1 VPIRNTATALAQVYW
16 GTNMAR
22 IPTIQRRA
30 TLPTTTGVPA
40 APVVLLDDKTG
51 QSLQAAG
58 QVVSDIGENQL
69 RARADAMVTQS
80 FVNATLKMD
89 ELKQSIDTNKTLSW
103 ESDPE
108 SSQFNPGAVAPTAD
122 PEDVKARMAQIYET
136 ASEGLSPYGR
146 EKFDKDYSMLSA
158 KGQIEI
164 RREQVARDH
173 SVLQKDSL
181 ALRETLIK
189 TAIKDGSEVIWLA
202 NLKKG
207 IDDIDSREVN
217 RVYRPKEAENERQK
231 FRKIMDAVKG
241 DRLNE
246 NIVLAVNEGLRTIN
260 LFEDDADAED
270 RFDKVDK
277 AIKLA
282 VAFGSTSR
290 KAGADKR
297 EAFKNRVADTMA
309 NLQMVDDPD
318 HFLTKI
324 KDIDHLPDLLTSR
337 RSYYTKRAQE
347 IIDRRTRKAETEDN
361 KAERIYLGKANSV
374 IESIA
379 IPGTELTEEMEAV
392 VSDIEIDNNIKDPD
406 LRKELKLR
414 RDYNRD
420 FKTAYATQIRGKH
433 PSEQAAALQ
442 EIQDKLS
449 AAPIGNIAQAETSKQ
464 LKRQIDILQQ
474 GFATDLRARQKDT
487 AKYVVDNDD
496 AVKDALQIYESS
508 VDQNAAPNVV
518 AIKYAEYAAARDSAY
533 ARMGIDPSLR
543 HRKLPES
550 VVKRQVAAIMT
561 GTADEMPQ
569 RIQRLSTQMG
579 PDWSYMLGELQKNGL
594 SEDASVLTIVTDI
607 EAAPKI
613 AEIVKNDG
621 YKGLKEGIDT
631 KLVSNLEQTINS
643 KTKNLDNNSGIGATS
658 LVNTMRKAMYML
670 ALNGVRNERLS
681 ETEAVDNA
689 IRDVVRKNYQ
699 IVSEARLKGIV
710 PAGTIESSAALMHG
724 LSKWIKEP
732 DNLETIDLSEAPR
745 EITTDEDRKSWIIQN
760 AQWTLTGDGERVE
773 LRSQYGKP
781 VKDTEGNNIV
791 LPLNVIETE
800 RLGAAG
806 QGPLRSRQ
814 SLWARKLA
822 EQAEKRARESQK
834 QK

>member
-1 VPIRNTATALAQVYW
+1 
-16 GTNMAR
+16 MAR

-30 TLPTTTGVPA
+30 QLPTTTGVPA
-40 APVVLLDDKTG
+40 APIVQSVDQSGTRIKELGSVLLAMSEKQLKAKADKAVTD
-51 QSLQAAG
+51 SY
-58 QVVSDIGENQL
+58 EN
-69 RARADAMVTQS
+69 AI
-80 FVNATLKMD
+80 LKID
-89 ELKQSIDTNKTLSW
+89 ELKRKIATKQTLSW
-103 ESDPE
+103 EKDTFEPK
-108 SSQFNPGAVAPTAD
+108 APTAD
-122 PEDVKARMAQIYET
+122 QADVQQRMEQIYESAGAGLSSYGAEEFDRKFT
-136 ASEGLSPYGR
+136 LLSSEARIQITRDDVKRTNEGLQAGVLKNLDAFLRDSIRNGS
-146 EKFDKDYSMLSA
+146 EA
-158 KGQIEI
+158 KWQLNLDEGKKAITDLENNFQMGPKKAE
-164 RREQVARDH
+164 
-173 SVLQKDSL
+173 
-181 ALRETLIK
+181 ALR
-189 TAIKDGSEVIWLA
+189 
-202 NLKKG
+202 LKFAQ
-207 IDDIDSREVN
+207 DMD
-217 RVYRPKEAENERQK
+217 
-231 FRKIMDAVKG
+231 KIKG

-246 NIVLAVNEGLRTIN
+246 NIVLNVNEGLRTID
-260 LFEDDADAED
+260 LLEEEDDAKD

-277 AIKLA
+277 AIKAA
-282 VAFGSTSR
+282 VAFGATTR

-318 HFLTKI
+318 GFLTKI

-361 KAERIYLGKANSV
+361 KAERIYLGKASSV
-374 IESIA
+374 INSIA
-379 IPGTELTEEMEAV
+379 IPGTELTEEMEAL
-392 VSDIEIDNNIKDPD
+392 VSDIEIDNKIKDPD

-420 FKTAYATQIRGKH
+420 FKTVYATEIRGKH
-433 PSEQAAALQ
+433 PSEQAAALKN
-442 EIQDKLS
+442 IQDKLS
-449 AAPIGNIAQAETSKQ
+449 AAPIGSVAQAETSKQ

-474 GFATDLRARQKDT
+474 GFAADLRARQKDT

-496 AVKDALQIYESS
+496 AVKDALQVYESS

-550 VVKRQVAAIMT
+550 VLKRQVAAIMT

-631 KLVSNLEQTINS
+631 KLVNNLEQTINR
-643 KTKNLDNNSGIGATS
+643 KTENLDNNSGIGATS

-670 ALNGVRNERLS
+670 ALNGVRNEELS
-681 ETEAVDNA
+681 ETDAVDNA

-699 IVSEARLKGIV
+699 VVSEARLKGIV

-745 EITTDEDRKSWIIQN
+745 QITTDEDRKSWIIQN